1 MKKILVA
8 IDASPVSQTV
18 IAYVI
23 GLQQSIGLEEVHLLH
38 VSPTPD
44 VYGETPFYSDR
55 IEAEEA
61 QKVEFNRVLAPAV
74 QALTDAGATVISHPV
89 VHDSPSEAIA
99 DASRELGVDT
109 IVMGSRGRSA
119 LANLLMGSVATGVL
133 HATTLPVVL
142 LR

>member
-18 IAYVI
+18 IAYVV

-38 VSPTPD
+38 VSPIPD

-61 QKVEFNRVLAPAV
+61 QKVEFNHVLGPAI
-74 QALTDAGATVISHPV
+74 QAISAAGAKVTPHPI

-99 DASRELGVDT
+99 NASKELGVDT

-119 LANLLMGSVATGVL
+119 LANLFMGSVATGVL